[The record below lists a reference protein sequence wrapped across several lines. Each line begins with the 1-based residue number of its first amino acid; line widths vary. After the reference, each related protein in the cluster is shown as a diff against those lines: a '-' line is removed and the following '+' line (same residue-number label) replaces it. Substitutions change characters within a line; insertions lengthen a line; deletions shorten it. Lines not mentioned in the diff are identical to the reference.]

1 MSKHLESQTHIYFR
15 LIKKFALVQTFRYR
29 GEYYDVE
36 TATIY
41 LRARYYNPSNGR
53 FTQRDSFA
61 GIKSDPLSLNLYTY
75 CLNNPILGIDPT
87 GHMPHWLKNTLKIA
101 GSAAITAAGVALCAT
116 GVGATVGVGLTVAGG
131 SMLASN
137 IMDAAG
143 VESKTA
149 SQISAGLDIVS
160 GTALCFVPGA
170 QGIGASMIGSGVGSF
185 AGGYISEKL
194 GGSYELGSAIGGI
207 FGGFASNGI
216 YKGLQNSGK
225 ISTRVRLDS
234 IKFNPDDDMMKIGP
248 SDKALSYWTKQL
260 SRNPK
265 GYNSIPG
272 LNGEIEPLK
281 IIKNSGNMLA
291 NGHHRVYAMK
301 TRISNAPKYIN
312 VFNTK

>member
-1 MSKHLESQTHIYFR
+1 M
-15 LIKKFALVQTFRYR
+15 
-29 GEYYDVE
+29 
-36 TATIY
+36 
-41 LRARYYNPSNGR
+41 
-53 FTQRDSFA
+53 
-61 GIKSDPLSLNLYTY
+61 NLYTY

-194 GGSYELGSAIGGI
+194 GGSYELGASIGSMAGGI
-207 FGGFASNGI
+207 LGDKIANNVIANKILKADRVGSALHKTDVYHRSASFLNR
-216 YKGLQNSGK
+216 N
-225 ISTRVRLDS
+225 
-234 IKFNPDDDMMKIGP
+234 
-248 SDKALSYWTKQL
+248 QL
-260 SRNPK
+260 SKGTVFRISGRNQK
-265 GYNSIPG
+265 DGISKTLLQVNGG
-272 LNGEIEPLK
+272 LNDKKEYMNI
-281 IIKNSGNMLA
+281 
-291 NGHHRVYAMK
+291 
-301 TRISNAPKYIN
+301 
-312 VFNTK
+312 F